1 LRLFVPAAGGD
12 SIKESN
18 LTGLAFNFQD
28 ELIALETVDK
38 IAVLVKNR
46 EVGLD
51 QFSVDTH
58 DLVAAALR
66 ALRERE
72 CRKQGTRY

>member
-1 LRLFVPAAGGD
+1 MKFAPAAGSD

-38 IAVLVKNR
+38 ISLFVEDH

-51 QFSVDTH
+51 QFRIDAH

-66 ALRERE
+66 ALRESE
-72 CRKQGTRY
+72 GGQ